1 MKKIFFAIA
10 VALGAG
16 VLTSCEEQEQII
28 PTFVVNTEDEVV
40 SLEYG
45 MSTQLLVASN
55 NVARYSITEPL
66 GWEAS
71 VKDSLLTITAPMKGE
86 DGYEKE
92 GTISI
97 SAISATGASVVAQV
111 KVFAGEWV
119 DDVVLRTLTF
129 EDEDAKFS
137 PFALYQG
144 AEIKTWSDLV
154 DNPQYGGPLTYTDY
168 MTDTY
173 RWYDEG
179 NTELYHEFM
188 TPYWGGGHAVSN
200 YALADYQHLPEGYY
214 GWYELQLTTPM
225 GGNNGSANF
234 CVHNGYVDFFN
245 SQIYEATLQGFA
257 FADGVERVVDHMYV
271 TNTNYVLNS
280 LTYGDGF
287 NAPATESTVLKVV
300 AYGYNANDELVG
312 ETELTLCDGPQ
323 NILNEWKKWDLSSL
337 GKVARVV
344 FNFSASEDQIGSYGL
359 NTPAYFA
366 YDDVAVQFTE
376 KVFK

>member
-1 MKKIFFAIA
+1 MKKFFGAMA

-16 VLTSCEEQEQII
+16 VLTSCEQEAVI
-28 PTFVVNTEDEVV
+28 PSFVVENNHDVV
-40 SLEYG
+40 NVEYG
-45 MSTQLLVASN
+45 MSIQLAVASN
-55 NVARYSITEPL
+55 DVARYSITKPL

-71 VKDSLLTITAPMKGE
+71 VKDSLLTITAPQKE
-86 DGYEKE
+86 EEAFEKE

-97 SAISATGASVVAQV
+97 SAISSTGASVVARV
-111 KVFAGEWV
+111 KVFAGEWT

-129 EDEDAKFS
+129 EDEDALFS
-137 PFALYQG
+137 PYELYQG

-179 NTELYHEFM
+179 NTELYHEFS
-188 TPYWGGGHAVSN
+188 TPYWGGGHALSN
-200 YALADYQHLPEGYY
+200 YAMADYQNLPEGYY

-225 GGNNGSANF
+225 GGNNGSNNF

-245 SQIYEATLQGFA
+245 SQIYEAIMQGFA

-287 NAPATESTVLKVV
+287 NAPASESTVLKVV
-300 AYGYNANDELVG
+300 AYGFNANDELVG
-312 ETELTLCDGPQ
+312 ETELTLCDGSS

-337 GKVARVV
+337 GKVARVA